1 MKHIALKITSQME
14 EDRVPPRC
22 GNLKISPAEEDSILN
37 SVEDALPENDEVEAE
52 VFFTEAVMDISST
65 GIFTIR
71 YEESELSGM
80 EGTTTELI
88 FTKDEPTLVTLRRTG
103 TVRCALVMEEHR
115 QHSGVYETPVM
126 PLDLTVT
133 THSLTNT
140 VTEGGGVLD
149 VYYSI
154 RFGTVTSTR
163 TRLKMEVTVR

>member
-1 MKHIALKITSQME
+1 MKNIALKITSKME

-22 GNLKISPAEEDSILN
+22 GNIKISPAEEDSILDC
-37 SVEDALPENDEVEAE
+37 VENALPESDEVEAE
-52 VFFTEAVMDISST
+52 EFFTEAVMDVSPDGRIT
-65 GIFTIR
+65 LR

-126 PLDLTVT
+126 PLDLTVI
-133 THSLTNT
+133 THSLRNT
-140 VTEGGGVLD
+140 VTEDGGILD
-149 VYYSI
+149 AYYSL
-154 RFGTVTSTR
+154 RFGTITTTR
-163 TRLKMEVTVR
+163 TRLKVEVTVR

>member
-1 MKHIALKITSQME
+1 MKNIALKITSQME

-22 GNLKISPAEEDSILN
+22 GNIKITPSQEDSILD
-37 SVEDALPENDEVEAE
+37 SVENALPENSETEAE
-52 VFFTEAVMDISST
+52 VFFTEAVMDTSPDGRI
-65 GIFTIR
+65 TIR

-126 PLDLTVT
+126 PLDLTVI
-133 THSLTNT
+133 THSLSNT
-140 VTEGGGVLD
+140 VTEDGGVMD
-149 VYYSI
+149 AYYSL
-154 RFGTVTSTR
+154 RFGAVTTTR
-163 TRLKMEVTVR
+163 TRLRVEVTVR

>member
-22 GNLKISPAEEDSILN
+22 GNLKISQAEEDSILN

-88 FTKDEPTLVTLRRTG
+88 FSKNEPSLVTLRRTG
-103 TVRCALVMEEHR
+103 TVRCAIVMEEHR
-115 QHSGVYETPVM
+115 QHSGVYQTPVM

-140 VTEGGGVLD
+140 ITEDGGVLD
-149 VYYSI
+149 AYYSI
-154 RFGTVTSTR
+154 RFGTVTTTR

>member
-1 MKHIALKITSQME
+1 MKNISLRITSRMD

-22 GNLKISPAEEDSILN
+22 GNLKISQAEEDSILN

>member
-1 MKHIALKITSQME
+1 MKNISLKITSKMD

-22 GNLKISPAEEDSILN
+22 GNLKISQAEEDSILN

-80 EGTTTELI
+80 DGTTTELI
-88 FTKDEPTLVTLRRTG
+88 FSKNEPSLVTLRRTG
-103 TVRCALVMEEHR
+103 TVRCAIVMEEHR
-115 QHSGVYETPVM
+115 QHSGVYQTPVM

-140 VTEGGGVLD
+140 ITEDGGVLD
-149 VYYSI
+149 AYYSI
-154 RFGTVTSTR
+154 RFGTVTTTR

>member
-1 MKHIALKITSQME
+1 MKNISLRITSKMD

-22 GNLKISPAEEDSILN
+22 GNLKISQAEEDSILN

-80 EGTTTELI
+80 VGTTTELI
-88 FTKDEPTLVTLRRTG
+88 FSKNEPSLVTLRRTG
-103 TVRCALVMEEHR
+103 TVRCAIVMEEHR
-115 QHSGVYETPVM
+115 QHSGVYQTPVM

-140 VTEGGGVLD
+140 ITEDGGVLD
-149 VYYSI
+149 AYYSI
-154 RFGTVTSTR
+154 RFGTVTTTR
-163 TRLKMEVTVR
+163 TRLKVEVTVR

>member
-1 MKHIALKITSQME
+1 MKNIALKITSQME

-22 GNLKISPAEEDSILN
+22 GNIKITPSQEDSILD
-37 SVEDALPENDEVEAE
+37 SVENALPENSETEAE
-52 VFFTEAVMDISST
+52 VFFTEAVMDTSPDGRI
-65 GIFTIR
+65 TIR

-126 PLDLTVT
+126 PLDLTVI
-133 THSLTNT
+133 THSLSNT
-140 VTEGGGVLD
+140 ITEDGGVMD
-149 VYYSI
+149 AYYSL
-154 RFGTVTSTR
+154 RFGTITTTR
-163 TRLKMEVTVR
+163 TRLRVEVTVR

>member
-1 MKHIALKITSQME
+1 MKNIALKITSKME

-22 GNLKISPAEEDSILN
+22 GNLKISQAEEDSILN

-88 FTKDEPTLVTLRRTG
+88 FSKNEPSLVTLRRTG
-103 TVRCALVMEEHR
+103 TVRCAIVMEEHR
-115 QHSGVYETPVM
+115 QHSGVYQTPVM

-140 VTEGGGVLD
+140 ITEDGGVLD
-149 VYYSI
+149 AYYSI
-154 RFGTVTSTR
+154 RFGTVTTTR
-163 TRLKMEVTVR
+163 TRLKVEVTVR

>member
-1 MKHIALKITSQME
+1 MKNIALKITSKME

-22 GNLKISPAEEDSILN
+22 GNLKITPAQEDSILDC
-37 SVEDALPENDEVEAE
+37 VENALPENDEVEAE
-52 VFFTEAVMDISST
+52 EFFTEAVMDVSPDGRI
-65 GIFTIR
+65 TIR

-88 FTKDEPTLVTLRRTG
+88 FMKDEPSLVTLRRTG

-140 VTEGGGVLD
+140 ITEEGGTLD
-149 VYYSI
+149 AYYSL
-154 RFGTVTSTR
+154 RFGTVTTTR
-163 TRLKMEVTVR
+163 TRLCMEVTVR

>member
-37 SVEDALPENDEVEAE
+37 SVENALPENSDVEAE
-52 VFFTEAVMDISST
+52 VFFTEAVMDVSADGRI
-65 GIFTIR
+65 TIR

-126 PLDLTVT
+126 PLDLTVI

-140 VTEGGGVLD
+140 VTEDGGVMEA
-149 VYYSI
+149 YYSI
-154 RFGTVTSTR
+154 RFGTVTTTR
-163 TRLKMEVTVR
+163 TRLKVEVTVR

>member
-1 MKHIALKITSQME
+1 MKNISLRITSKMD

-22 GNLKISPAEEDSILN
+22 GNLKISQAEEDSILN

-52 VFFTEAVMDISST
+52 VLFTEAVMDISST

-88 FTKDEPTLVTLRRTG
+88 FSKNEPSLVTLRRTG
-103 TVRCALVMEEHR
+103 TVRCAIVMEEHR
-115 QHSGVYETPVM
+115 QHSGVYQTPVM

-140 VTEGGGVLD
+140 ITEDGGVLD
-149 VYYSI
+149 AYYSI
-154 RFGTVTSTR
+154 RFGTVTTTR
-163 TRLKMEVTVR
+163 TRLKVEVTVR

>member
-1 MKHIALKITSQME
+1 MKNISLKITSKMD

-22 GNLKISPAEEDSILN
+22 GNLKISQAEEDSILN

-88 FTKDEPTLVTLRRTG
+88 FSKNEPSLVTLRRTG
-103 TVRCALVMEEHR
+103 TVRCAIVMEEHR
-115 QHSGVYETPVM
+115 QHSGVYQTPVI

-140 VTEGGGVLD
+140 ITEDGGVLD
-149 VYYSI
+149 AYYSI
-154 RFGTVTSTR
+154 RFGTVTTTR
-163 TRLKMEVTVR
+163 TRLKVEVTVR

>member
-1 MKHIALKITSQME
+1 MKHIHLRITSKME

-22 GNLKISPAEEDSILN
+22 GNLKITPAEEDSILDC
-37 SVEDALPENDEVEAE
+37 VENALPESDEVGAE
-52 VFFTEAVMDISST
+52 EFFTEAVMDVSPDGRIT
-65 GIFTIR
+65 LR

-126 PLDLTVT
+126 PLDLTVI
-133 THSLTNT
+133 THSLRNT
-140 VTEGGGVLD
+140 VTEDGGILD
-149 VYYSI
+149 AYYSL
-154 RFGTVTSTR
+154 RFGTITTTR
-163 TRLKMEVTVR
+163 TRLRVEVTVR

>member
-1 MKHIALKITSQME
+1 MKNISLKITSKMD

-22 GNLKISPAEEDSILN
+22 GNLKISQAEEDSILN

-80 EGTTTELI
+80 VGTTTELI
-88 FTKDEPTLVTLRRTG
+88 FSKNEPSLVTLRRTG
-103 TVRCALVMEEHR
+103 TVRCAIVMEEHR
-115 QHSGVYETPVM
+115 QHSGVYQTPVM

-140 VTEGGGVLD
+140 ITEDGGVLD
-149 VYYSI
+149 AYYSI
-154 RFGTVTSTR
+154 RFGTVTTTR
-163 TRLKMEVTVR
+163 TRLKVEVTVR

>member
-1 MKHIALKITSQME
+1 MKNISLRITSKMD

-22 GNLKISPAEEDSILN
+22 GNLKISQAEEDSILN

-126 PLDLTVT
+126 PLDLTVI
-133 THSLTNT
+133 THSLRNT
-140 VTEGGGVLD
+140 VTEDGGILD
-149 VYYSI
+149 AYYSL
-154 RFGTVTSTR
+154 RFGTITTTR
-163 TRLKMEVTVR
+163 TRLRVEVTVR

>member
-1 MKHIALKITSQME
+1 MKNIALKITSKMD

-22 GNLKISPAEEDSILN
+22 GNLKITQAEEDSILN

-88 FTKDEPTLVTLRRTG
+88 FSKNEPSLVTLRRTG
-103 TVRCALVMEEHR
+103 TVRCAIVMEEHR
-115 QHSGVYETPVM
+115 QHSGVYQTPVM

-140 VTEGGGVLD
+140 ITEDGGVLD
-149 VYYSI
+149 AYYSI
-154 RFGTVTSTR
+154 RFGTVTTTR
-163 TRLKMEVTVR
+163 TRLKVEVTVR

>member
-1 MKHIALKITSQME
+1 MKNITLKITSQME

-22 GNLKISPAEEDSILN
+22 GNIKITPSQEDSILD
-37 SVEDALPENDEVEAE
+37 SVENALPENSETEAE

-88 FTKDEPTLVTLRRTG
+88 FIKDEPTLVTLRRTG

-133 THSLTNT
+133 THSLSNT
-140 VTEGGGVLD
+140 VTEDGGVMD
-149 VYYSI
+149 AYYSL
-154 RFGTVTSTR
+154 RFGTITTTR
-163 TRLKMEVTVR
+163 TRLRVEVTVR

>member
-1 MKHIALKITSQME
+1 MKHIHLRITSQME

-22 GNLKISPAEEDSILN
+22 GNIKITPSQEDSILD
-37 SVEDALPENDEVEAE
+37 SVENALPENSETEAE
-52 VFFTEAVMDISST
+52 VFFTEAVMDTSPDGRI
-65 GIFTIR
+65 TIR

-126 PLDLTVT
+126 PLDLTVI

-140 VTEGGGVLD
+140 VTEDGGVMD
-149 VYYSI
+149 AYYSI
-154 RFGTVTSTR
+154 RFGAVTTTR
-163 TRLKMEVTVR
+163 TRLRVEVTVR

>member
-1 MKHIALKITSQME
+1 MKHIHLRITSQME
-14 EDRVPPRC
+14 EDRVPLRC
-22 GNLKISPAEEDSILN
+22 GNIQISPAEEDTILD
-37 SVEDALPENDEVEAE
+37 SVENALPEESENTAE
-52 VFFTEAVMDISST
+52 ELFTEAVMDTSPDGRIT
-65 GIFTIR
+65 LR

-115 QHSGVYETPVM
+115 QHSGVYETPIM

-140 VTEGGGVLD
+140 ITEDGGKLD
-149 VYYSI
+149 AYSSL
-154 RFGTVTSTR
+154 RFGTVTTTR
-163 TRLKMEVTVR
+163 TRLKVDVLMG

>member
-1 MKHIALKITSQME
+1 MKNIALKITSQME

-22 GNLKISPAEEDSILN
+22 GNIKITPSQEDSILD
-37 SVEDALPENDEVEAE
+37 SVENALPENSETEAE
-52 VFFTEAVMDISST
+52 VFFTEAVMDTSPDGRI
-65 GIFTIR
+65 TIR

-126 PLDLTVT
+126 PLDLTVI
-133 THSLTNT
+133 THSLSNT
-140 VTEGGGVLD
+140 VTEDGGVMD
-149 VYYSI
+149 AYYSI
-154 RFGTVTSTR
+154 RFGAVTTTR
-163 TRLKMEVTVR
+163 TRLRVEVTVR

>member
-1 MKHIALKITSQME
+1 MKNISLKITSKMD

-22 GNLKISPAEEDSILN
+22 GNLKISQAEEDSILN

-88 FTKDEPTLVTLRRTG
+88 FSKNEPSLVTLRRTG
-103 TVRCALVMEEHR
+103 TVRCAIVMEEHR
-115 QHSGVYETPVM
+115 QHSGVYQTPVM

-140 VTEGGGVLD
+140 ITEDGGVLD
-149 VYYSI
+149 AYYSI
-154 RFGTVTSTR
+154 RFGTVTTTR
-163 TRLKMEVTVR
+163 TRLKVEVTVR

>member
-1 MKHIALKITSQME
+1 MKNISLRITSKMD

-22 GNLKISPAEEDSILN
+22 GNLKISQAEEDSILN

-88 FTKDEPTLVTLRRTG
+88 FSKNEPSLVTLRRTG
-103 TVRCALVMEEHR
+103 TVRCAIVMEEHR
-115 QHSGVYETPVM
+115 QHSGVYQTPVM

-140 VTEGGGVLD
+140 ITEDGGVLD
-149 VYYSI
+149 AYYSI
-154 RFGTVTSTR
+154 RFGTVTTTR
-163 TRLKMEVTVR
+163 TRLKVEVTVR

>member
-1 MKHIALKITSQME
+1 MKNIALKITSKMD

-22 GNLKISPAEEDSILN
+22 GNLKISQAEEDSILN

-88 FTKDEPTLVTLRRTG
+88 FSKNEPSLVTLRRTG
-103 TVRCALVMEEHR
+103 TVRCAIVMEEHR
-115 QHSGVYETPVM
+115 QHSGVYQTPVM

-140 VTEGGGVLD
+140 ITEDGGVLD
-149 VYYSI
+149 AYYSI
-154 RFGTVTSTR
+154 RFGTVTTTR
-163 TRLKMEVTVR
+163 TRLKVEVTVR

>member
-1 MKHIALKITSQME
+1 MD

-22 GNLKISPAEEDSILN
+22 GNLKISQAEEDSILN

-88 FTKDEPTLVTLRRTG
+88 FTKDEPSLVTLRRTG
-103 TVRCALVMEEHR
+103 TVRCAIVMEEHR
-115 QHSGVYETPVM
+115 QHSGVYQTPVM

-140 VTEGGGVLD
+140 ITEDGGVLD
-149 VYYSI
+149 AYYSI
-154 RFGTVTSTR
+154 RFGTVTTTR

>member
-1 MKHIALKITSQME
+1 MKNISLRITSRME

-37 SVEDALPENDEVEAE
+37 SVENALPENSDVEAE
-52 VFFTEAVMDISST
+52 VFFTEAVMDVSADGRI
-65 GIFTIR
+65 TIR

-88 FTKDEPTLVTLRRTG
+88 FSKNEPSLVTLRRTG
-103 TVRCALVMEEHR
+103 TVRCAIVMEEHR
-115 QHSGVYETPVM
+115 QHSGVYQTPVM

-140 VTEGGGVLD
+140 ITEDGGVLD
-149 VYYSI
+149 AYYSI
-154 RFGTVTSTR
+154 RFGTVTTTR
-163 TRLKMEVTVR
+163 TRLKVEVTVR

>member
-1 MKHIALKITSQME
+1 MKHIHLRITSKME

-22 GNLKISPAEEDSILN
+22 GNIKITPAEEDSILDC
-37 SVEDALPENDEVEAE
+37 VENALPESDEVEAE
-52 VFFTEAVMDISST
+52 EFFTEAVMDVSPDGRIT
-65 GIFTIR
+65 LL

-126 PLDLTVT
+126 PLDLTVI
-133 THSLTNT
+133 THSLRNT
-140 VTEGGGVLD
+140 VTEDGGILD
-149 VYYSI
+149 AYYSL
-154 RFGTVTSTR
+154 RFGTITTTR
-163 TRLKMEVTVR
+163 TRLRVEVTVR

>member
-1 MKHIALKITSQME
+1 MKHIHLRITSKME

-22 GNLKISPAEEDSILN
+22 GNIQISPAEEDTILD
-37 SVEDALPENDEVEAE
+37 SVENALPEESEKTAE
-52 VFFTEAVMDISST
+52 ELFTEAVMDTSPDGRIT
-65 GIFTIR
+65 LR

-88 FTKDEPTLVTLRRTG
+88 FTKDDPALVTLRRTG

-115 QHSGVYETPVM
+115 QHSGVYETPIM

-140 VTEGGGVLD
+140 ITEDGGTLD
-149 VYYSI
+149 AYYSL
-154 RFGTVTSTR
+154 RFGTVTTTR
-163 TRLKMEVTVR
+163 TRLKVEVLMG

>member
-1 MKHIALKITSQME
+1 MKNISLRITSKMD

-22 GNLKISPAEEDSILN
+22 GNLKISQAEEDSILN

-88 FTKDEPTLVTLRRTG
+88 FSKNEPSLVTLRRTG
-103 TVRCALVMEEHR
+103 TVRCAIVMEEHR
-115 QHSGVYETPVM
+115 QHSGVYQTPVM

-140 VTEGGGVLD
+140 ITEDGGVLD
-149 VYYSI
+149 AYYSI
-154 RFGTVTSTR
+154 RFGTVTTTR

>member
-1 MKHIALKITSQME
+1 MKNISLRITSKMD

-22 GNLKISPAEEDSILN
+22 GNLKISQAEEDSILY

-88 FTKDEPTLVTLRRTG
+88 FSKNEPSLVTLRRTG
-103 TVRCALVMEEHR
+103 TVRCAIVMEEHR
-115 QHSGVYETPVM
+115 QHSGVYQTPVM

-140 VTEGGGVLD
+140 ITEDGGVLD
-149 VYYSI
+149 AYYSI
-154 RFGTVTSTR
+154 RFGTVTTTR
-163 TRLKMEVTVR
+163 TRLKVEVTVR

>member
-1 MKHIALKITSQME
+1 MKNIALKITSQME

-37 SVEDALPENDEVEAE
+37 SVENALPENSETEAE
-52 VFFTEAVMDISST
+52 VFFTEAVMDVSADGRI
-65 GIFTIR
+65 TIR

-126 PLDLTVT
+126 PLDLTVI
-133 THSLTNT
+133 THSLSNT
-140 VTEGGGVLD
+140 VTEDGGVMD
-149 VYYSI
+149 AYYSL
-154 RFGTVTSTR
+154 RFGAVTTTR
-163 TRLKMEVTVR
+163 TRLRVEVTVR

>member
-1 MKHIALKITSQME
+1 MKNISLKITSKMD

-22 GNLKISPAEEDSILN
+22 GNLKISQAEEDSILN

-80 EGTTTELI
+80 DGTTTELI
-88 FTKDEPTLVTLRRTG
+88 FSKNEPSLVTLRRTG
-103 TVRCALVMEEHR
+103 TVRCAIVMEEHR
-115 QHSGVYETPVM
+115 QHSGVYQTPVM

-140 VTEGGGVLD
+140 ITEDGGVLD
-149 VYYSI
+149 AYYSI
-154 RFGTVTSTR
+154 RFGTVTTTR
-163 TRLKMEVTVR
+163 TRLKVEVLLG